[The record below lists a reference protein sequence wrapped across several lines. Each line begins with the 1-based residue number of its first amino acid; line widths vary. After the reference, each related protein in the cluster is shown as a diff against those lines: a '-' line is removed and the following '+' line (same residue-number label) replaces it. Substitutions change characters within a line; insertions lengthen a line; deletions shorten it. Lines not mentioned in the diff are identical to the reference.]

1 VLSLCSSLLPVL
13 AWADEVDYIT
23 GKLVEEAPL
32 KCLDEALTISNNH
45 FRSILPDL
53 MLDGARDLEKWG
65 PEWGPGNENYRQARD
80 LLEMAFQDDEVSNG
94 PLLDAGFLA
103 SFSLVV
109 CSGPSRDAGLPP
121 LLHTMVSAWTPAQ
134 RTEFQAFLKQKGG
147 RLYRDT
153 MMDGAMCEALIELSS
168 TPPHPL
174 PPGADKNRLYA
185 LATGIGIRKMTMEL
199 EFNLLPKDQ
208 AAQVEKAGAE
218 LSKSVKQAFGTVSQ
232 AYAARAEQ
240 VFRAV
245 EPDLKKILA
254 AYKP

>member
-1 VLSLCSSLLPVL
+1 MKIAIALLSLCSSLLPVL
-13 AWADEVDYIT
+13 ARADEVEYIT
-23 GKLVEEAPL
+23 GKLVAEAPL

-53 MLDGARDLEKWG
+53 MLDGARDLAKMG

-94 PLLDAGFLA
+94 PLLDAGL
-103 SFSLVV
+103 S
-109 CSGPSRDAGLPP
+109 P
-121 LLHTMVSAWTPAQ
+121 LLHTMVSDWTSAQ
-134 RTEFQAFLKQKGG
+134 RTEFQSFLKQKGG
-147 RLYRDT
+147 RLYWDT

-168 TPPHPL
+168 KPPHPL

-185 LATGIGIRKMTMEL
+185 LETGIGIRKMTMEL

-218 LSKSVKQAFGTVSQ
+218 LSKSVQQAFGTVSQ
-232 AYAARAEQ
+232 AHAARAQ
-240 VFRAV
+240 LVFRAV

>member
-1 VLSLCSSLLPVL
+1 MKNAIAVLSLCSSLLPVL

-53 MLDGARDLEKWG
+53 MLDGARDLRKWG

-94 PLLDAGFLA
+94 PLL
-103 SFSLVV
+103 
-109 CSGPSRDAGLPP
+109 DAGLPP